1 MKREKSQTSF
11 VNIGSASLLVIFLIL
26 CLVTFAILSLS
37 SAKSD
42 YSFSERLAAH
52 KTVYY
57 EASSKAE
64 EILDEIDKILADNAA
79 SCYKNKGANLS
90 ASAFLASYTQTVQ
103 DVLDG
108 TKLQEITLS
117 CQPEEDTLRISY
129 QVPAGEK
136 QSLQV
141 ELGVT
146 NPLQEEFYY
155 QVLSWKLV
163 TTQNWEGDNSLHLIS
178 ISD

>member
-64 EILDEIDKILADNAA
+64 EILDEIDKILADKTREQIFLHPLFLHPIRRRFRMFWTEPNFRR
-79 SCYKNKGANLS
+79 SPFPANRRRTHCG
-90 ASAFLASYTQTVQ
+90 FPIRY
-103 DVLDG
+103 
-108 TKLQEITLS
+108 
-117 CQPEEDTLRISY
+117 R
-129 QVPAGEK
+129 QVK
-136 QSLQV
+136 SNLCR
-141 ELGVT
+141 
-146 NPLQEEFYY
+146 
-155 QVLSWKLV
+155 
-163 TTQNWEGDNSLHLIS
+163 
-178 ISD
+178 